1 MKAEQIFSIV
11 NLIAM
16 ISWILLAVAP
26 RWVFTKKVVLSG
38 AIPLL
43 LSVAYL
49 ILIFAFFGSSEGGF
63 NSLAGVMKLFTYEW
77 MVLAG

>member
-26 RWVFTKKVVLSG
+26 RWVFTKK
-38 AIPLL
+38 ADKEKWQN
-43 LSVAYL
+43 
-49 ILIFAFFGSSEGGF
+49 IF
-63 NSLAGVMKLFTYEW
+63 
-77 MVLAG
+77 